1 MYNEL
6 NLTRKEEW
14 KMESIHD
21 LTDAQIYNLQDR
33 HNKLV
38 KSDYISENTNMF
50 MTWVDQDANFDE
62 DYIEISSNETLSGHA
77 EILDLTTD

>member
-1 MYNEL
+1 
-6 NLTRKEEW
+6 
-14 KMESIHD
+14 
-21 LTDAQIYNLQDR
+21 
-33 HNKLV
+33 
-38 KSDYISENTNMF
+38 MF